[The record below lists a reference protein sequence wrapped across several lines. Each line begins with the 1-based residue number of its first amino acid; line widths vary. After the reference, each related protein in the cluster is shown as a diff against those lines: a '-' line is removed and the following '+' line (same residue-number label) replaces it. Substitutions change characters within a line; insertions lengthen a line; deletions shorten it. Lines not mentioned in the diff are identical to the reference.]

1 MSDINCAACD
11 DLRNHAPTFVNE
23 GVTDEI
29 CASLQN
35 NTGLNPNAI
44 VIHRNDEDLHNA
56 NDCLIARMYNEV
68 VKVEVC
74 DWKEFMQKFIPNL
87 YELQKALICDS
98 TGIWLKID
106 DLYIKIGDIDNRV
119 TVLEEKVEKIPDDFD
134 PSEYAKKSDIPPAPD
149 LSPYALKSEIPV
161 VPIDQ
166 INQNTDDIDELQ
178 EDYSSLCRLMNQT
191 LTNSLDE
198 YGILVGHAFDSETA
212 RKGGEIISKSGVPA
226 ASARPA
232 AEIGDHDSL
241 GISYRKETFR
251 NCSGELKTY
260 EWIQPRFYTFI
271 FGSNVEYNDV
281 IWRVSV
287 TKLREWGLTEG
298 LINNMRQY
306 PQWWDGYGNSLG
318 ERKESTLMLRVVG
331 DYLEMVYVGSLGN
344 MQSAYVDSFTLAP
357 NLWIS

>member
-11 DLRNHAPTFVNE
+11 ELRRHSPTFVNE

-161 VPIDQ
+161 VPIQQ
-166 INQNTDDIDELQ
+166 INKNTDDIDELQ
-178 EDYSSLCRLMNQT
+178 
-191 LTNSLDE
+191 DE
-198 YGILVGHAFDSETA
+198 YNDLCLLLNQSLTGNMDSYGVLTGASFTDETK
-212 RKGGEIISKSGVPA
+212 KGGAIATNASGPVLTKGTEVGWN
-226 ASARPA
+226 RV
-232 AEIGDHDSL
+232 GVYYL
-241 GISYRKETFR
+241 KRQFR
-251 NCSGELKTY
+251 DCSGETKTY
-260 EWIQPRFYTFI
+260 EWIQPTIAYYNMAVGDSVQ
-271 FGSNVEYNDV
+271 FGDV
-281 IWRVSV
+281 LWTASRATCVGWGM
-287 TKLREWGLTEG
+287 TDALLNWLRDF
-298 LINNMRQY
+298 
-306 PQWWDGYGNSLG
+306 PQWWSGYGNAFG
-318 ERKESTLMLRVVG
+318 LRT
-331 DYLEMVYVGSLGN
+331 D
-344 MQSAYVDSFTLAP
+344 FTLSLTVENDALTMKVIGGTGKTDGNEISADTHAP
-357 NLWIS
+357 KLVIS